1 MASTEMIWLLIANA
15 SRARIFEWVKGQGG
29 HLREVADFVHPQSR
43 MKGSELS
50 SDRAGHTQR
59 TQGDS
64 DVGGASLDHR
74 SEARRKEHVLFAR
87 ELGDHID
94 KALTAHRFSAWVLV
108 ASNPFLGELNTQLS
122 PACSKALTA
131 KLASDWTDLDL
142 PQIEQRL
149 TALELLR

>member
-64 DVGGASLDHR
+64 DIGGASLDHFR
-74 SEARRKEHVLFAR
+74 
-87 ELGDHID
+87 LGCQPHC
-94 KALTAHRFSAWVLV
+94 RFSTA
-108 ASNPFLGELNTQLS
+108 AYSARLS
-122 PACSKALTA
+122 AAIDGSITGTPSWDSISL
-131 KLASDWTDLDL
+131 
-142 PQIEQRL
+142 
-149 TALELLR
+149 